1 MNKAHQSHS
10 SSSSGR
16 SDASA
21 GRRKGKSGSAHMF
34 PLPDGYFGSAEL
46 SQEQEREFEALVDQ
60 RLEAA
65 LADERAIQSR
75 QAQHLPRLDPREWK
89 FVSTHEQLRI
99 YRSRRRR
106 GGAKSSSKASN
117 NNSSSGLRRFP
128 SSATTPNAATSD
140 AADQVRVSGDDE
152 EQLSQPSV
160 IGIGRV
166 EGCMED
172 VIYGLFDTNRA
183 EMLTSVSFLDN
194 TTWDG
199 TVLHCIQ
206 AGVPEDPFRLLGVKW
221 LLSRF
226 ASSVFIAPR
235 DWCYVVASGIKF
247 DAQGQRYGYVVT
259 HSIALPSCP
268 PFNYRE
274 TGVIRGKMFF
284 HFLFRE
290 STPGFIE
297 VFSRGIFD
305 PAGDLIRAFVNV
317 ASAKMISGFF
327 RTIDCAEAK
336 KITILARR
344 HARERLGSPELESF
358 CSMCIKRGS
367 SNMFASV
374 RLKSCGVCGVT
385 ICTKCAVKKRIFAY
399 PAKTIR
405 CCSGCLLAAK
415 RMTGIHP
422 AEPEFSLLSDS
433 AVSHKHP
440 PHTGTGL
447 GLGDLRILD
456 EESSSHSSGPS
467 GSSGSKSIVTPEFD
481 NLGRM
486 LLNRKADKEEFTNS
500 YQSDR
505 NTMGV
510 EQSID
515 ETASAYD
522 QFYPDTLSD
531 LDSDEYH
538 FSSGSEDGKSD
549 KEERDPEQELLR
561 LLKQQSLSDSMGP
574 RSAPSQQTGED
585 SSWQASTPNASSDS
599 TPPSPQGTPMHQN
612 SLYQRMLD
620 IQNTAQQVYELTQAN
635 ERIIQNLH

>member
-1 MNKAHQSHS
+1 MNKPSQSYS

-16 SDASA
+16 SDAS
-21 GRRKGKSGSAHMF
+21 GGKRKSGGAHMF
-34 PLPDGYFGSAEL
+34 PLPDGYFGRAGL
-46 SQEQEREFEALVDQ
+46 SREQEDEFAALVDQ

-75 QAQHLPRLDPREWK
+75 QAQHLPRLDPGEWK
-89 FVSTHEQLRI
+89 FVSTHEQLQI
-99 YRSRRRR
+99 YRSRWRR
-106 GGAKSSSKASN
+106 GGAKSSKSSRGKN
-117 NNSSSGLRRFP
+117 NMRRFP
-128 SSATTPNAATSD
+128 SAAAGTADDNSD
-140 AADQVRVSGDDE
+140 GAVDQVRVSGGDE
-152 EQLSQPSV
+152 DQQSQPSV

-166 EGCMED
+166 EGCIED

-226 ASSVFIAPR
+226 ASSIFIAPR
-235 DWCYVVASGIKF
+235 DWCYVVASGIKL
-247 DAQGQRYGYVVT
+247 DAQGKRFGYIVT
-259 HSIALPSCP
+259 HSVSLPSCP
-268 PFNYRE
+268 PFNYKE

-284 HFLFRE
+284 HFLLRE

-305 PAGDLIRAFVNV
+305 PAGELIRAFVNI
-317 ASAKMISGFF
+317 ASAKMISGLF

-336 KITILARR
+336 KLTILARR
-344 HARERLGSPELESF
+344 HARERLGKPELESF
-358 CSMCIKRGS
+358 CSTCIKRGS
-367 SNMFASV
+367 NNVFASV
-374 RLKSCGVCGVT
+374 RLKLCGVCDVT
-385 ICTKCAVKKRIFAY
+385 VCTKCAVKKRVFSY
-399 PAKTIR
+399 PVKTIR
-405 CCSGCLLAAK
+405 CCSSCVLAAK

-422 AEPEFSLLSDS
+422 AEPEYSLLSDS
-433 AVSHKHP
+433 AVSHKLP
-440 PHTGTGL
+440 PQTGPGP
-447 GLGDLRILD
+447 GVAAMHILD

-486 LLNRKADKEEFTNS
+486 LLNRKADREEFAHS

-505 NTMGV
+505 KTM
-510 EQSID
+510 EMEYSMD
-515 ETASAYD
+515 EAASAYD
-522 QFYPDTLSD
+522 QFYPDNLSD

-538 FSSGSEDGKSD
+538 FSSGSEDGKGD
-549 KEERDPEQELLR
+549 KAERDPEQELLR
-561 LLKQQSLSDSMGP
+561 LLKRQTLSDSLGP
-574 RSAPSQQTGED
+574 RTAPAQQSGED
-585 SSWQASTPNASSDS
+585 SDS
-599 TPPSPQGTPMHQN
+599 VPPSPLVSPASSSQSMHQN
-612 SLYQRMLD
+612 TLYQRMLE